1 MAAVTN
7 KAASKQNAA
16 SLIETNLASATLF
29 SLIEP
34 ELKKSFKTLRTNQ
47 KFYITTTSGTQTLT
61 FEGFI
66 PELYTLIKIDTSSGY
81 LSSSRKDSKARADI
95 KEKAA
100 IIKDWAKEHDINLIY
115 VHMDLKPGDKIYR
128 EYHKSQ
134 KLSLIEYHI
143 EGQENMP
150 PEAWHTLGGQSLT
163 AEQKL
168 SLTLVAYDI
177 SKIITGNPYATMSGI
192 CDIGGDTKYLNICE
206 MYSEMYGVDPSE
218 TNISLPETLQSC
230 QRQYIM
236 EQQSIRFKKQI
247 KAASSQ
253 SIVKTS
259 NKTIMKARN
268 INILRG
274 IGLTESE
281 IATLTGDTQ
290 QQISNFISNHK
301 DLMNNQIQKNYDRYK
316 DIRKKWNNLSKQ
328 EQKQIVQ
335 TAYLRW
341 KRLTPLE
348 ISETLRTDRMTVNLT
363 LMDKN
368 YYFDIIQNL
377 LVPTKGFEG
386 LERIARS
393 GVIKLKDMNGQI
405 DSRIENN
412 IDIPEILL
420 SLPDIELIYEVVR
433 KYIRTKPKTDSLNK

>member
-1 MAAVTN
+1 MPPEWQQEERTMAAVTN
-7 KAASKQNAA
+7 IAASNIAA
-16 SLIETNLASATLF
+16 SNIETNLASVTLF

-100 IIKDWAKEHDINLIY
+100 IIKDWTKEHDINLIY

-168 SLTLVAYDI
+168 SLTLVAYDV
-177 SKIITGNPYATMSGI
+177 SKIIIGNPYATTSGI
-192 CDIGGDTKYLNICE
+192 SSIGDTKYLNICE

-236 EQQSIRFKKQI
+236 EQQSIRF
-247 KAASSQ
+247 
-253 SIVKTS
+253 
-259 NKTIMKARN
+259 NK
-268 INILRG
+268 
-274 IGLTESE
+274 
-281 IATLTGDTQ
+281 
-290 QQISNFISNHK
+290 
-301 DLMNNQIQKNYDRYK
+301 
-316 DIRKKWNNLSKQ
+316 
-328 EQKQIVQ
+328 
-335 TAYLRW
+335 
-341 KRLTPLE
+341 
-348 ISETLRTDRMTVNLT
+348 
-363 LMDKN
+363 
-368 YYFDIIQNL
+368 
-377 LVPTKGFEG
+377 
-386 LERIARS
+386 
-393 GVIKLKDMNGQI
+393 
-405 DSRIENN
+405 
-412 IDIPEILL
+412 
-420 SLPDIELIYEVVR
+420 
-433 KYIRTKPKTDSLNK
+433 

>member
-7 KAASKQNAA
+7 IAASKQNAA
-16 SLIETNLASATLF
+16 SVIETNLASVTLF

-115 VHMDLKPGDKIYR
+115 IHMDLKPGDKIYR

-150 PEAWHTLGGQSLT
+150 PESWHTLGGQSLT

-177 SKIITGNPYATMSGI
+177 SQIIIGNPYATTSGI
-192 CDIGGDTKYLNICE
+192 SNIGDIKYLNICE

-236 EQQSIRFKKQI
+236 EQQSIRFNKQI

-253 SIVKTS
+253 STVKTS

-301 DLMNNQIQKNYDRYK
+301 DLMNNQVQKNYDKYK

-335 TAYLRW
+335 IAYLRW
-341 KRLTPLE
+341 KRLTPVE

-368 YYFDIIQNL
+368 SYFDIIQNL

-393 GVIKLKDMNGQI
+393 GVIKLKGMNGQI
-405 DSRIENN
+405 DSRIENT

-433 KYIRTKPKTDSLNK
+433 KYIRTKPKTDSMNK

>member
-7 KAASKQNAA
+7 
-16 SLIETNLASATLF
+16 IETNLASATLF

-150 PEAWHTLGGQSLT
+150 PESWHTLGGQSLT

-168 SLTLVAYDI
+168 SLTLVAYDV
-177 SKIITGNPYATMSGI
+177 SKIITGATTSGI
-192 CDIGGDTKYLNICE
+192 SSIGDTKYLNICE

-253 SIVKTS
+253 STVKTS

-301 DLMNNQIQKNYDRYK
+301 DLMNNQVQKNYDKYK

-335 TAYLRW
+335 IAYLRW
-341 KRLTPLE
+341 KRLTPVE

-368 YYFDIIQNL
+368 SYFDIIQNL

-393 GVIKLKDMNGQI
+393 GVIKLKGMNGQI

-412 IDIPEILL
+412 ICIPEILL

-433 KYIRTKPKTDSLNK
+433 KYIRTKPKTDSLKHMPL

>member
-7 KAASKQNAA
+7 
-16 SLIETNLASATLF
+16 IETNLASATLF

-34 ELKKSFKTLRTNQ
+34 EIKKSFKTLRTNQ

-143 EGQENMP
+143 EGQEIMP

-177 SKIITGNPYATMSGI
+177 SKILIENIGG
-192 CDIGGDTKYLNICE
+192 IGGDIKYLNICE

-230 QRQYIM
+230 QRQYIL
-236 EQQSIRFKKQI
+236 EQQSIRFKK
-247 KAASSQ
+247 
-253 SIVKTS
+253 
-259 NKTIMKARN
+259 
-268 INILRG
+268 
-274 IGLTESE
+274 
-281 IATLTGDTQ
+281 
-290 QQISNFISNHK
+290 
-301 DLMNNQIQKNYDRYK
+301 
-316 DIRKKWNNLSKQ
+316 
-328 EQKQIVQ
+328 
-335 TAYLRW
+335 
-341 KRLTPLE
+341 
-348 ISETLRTDRMTVNLT
+348 
-363 LMDKN
+363 
-368 YYFDIIQNL
+368 
-377 LVPTKGFEG
+377 
-386 LERIARS
+386 
-393 GVIKLKDMNGQI
+393 
-405 DSRIENN
+405 
-412 IDIPEILL
+412 
-420 SLPDIELIYEVVR
+420 
-433 KYIRTKPKTDSLNK
+433 